1 MDKKCLTI
9 LGWIESLA
17 GSQGLYTRLYNAL
30 MDVDEYTRMQWLS
43 QFTYCKD
50 RVQFVIDYESV

>member
-17 GSQGLYTRLYNAL
+17 GSQGIYARLYNAL
-30 MDVDEYTRMQWLS
+30 MYVDEYTRMQWLS

-50 RVQFVIDYESV
+50 CVQFVIDK